1 MNPVGDGLAFEQKEN
16 SGVVLTA
23 DGGEIA
29 VPPGPKASLAATVWT
44 LVADRL
50 G

>member
-1 MNPVGDGLAFEQKEN
+1 
-16 SGVVLTA
+16 VLTA
-23 DGGEIA
+23 DGGEIEI
-29 VPPGPKASLAATVWT
+29 PSGPKTSLAATVWT